1 MVAHSAESSQ
11 SVKMGLKA
19 PYGWR
24 NGTNPRVTS
33 SIAAQW
39 LTPTISALLLLLA
52 NVQHTGIYKFDTEKC
67 LQSTN
72 ILPISTEIT
81 QLCTQQDDIS
91 NYITSI
97 MKNPNYSVI
106 HNQAAINMYKQEAL
120 NNTAAITKETSNIV
134 DKIYILLGSLTSTN
148 QSLEMKNYDFP
159 SSYTVSKLHNR
170 RSVNN
175 NSSAFRLFRNMK
187 YKTEENYNTEEDDQ
201 TYYSTSNEDYGNKDT
216 LIYGYP
222 SYKVT
227 EADVSA
233 ASTETLYHDLNT
245 DEVVT
250 DESTNDFMPST
261 HYQQNQQFKDSTQTA
276 NIAETAYIHNSS
288 PSSQAPQQTEI
299 NFPNVQFKIS
309 PTTTSQS
316 LLVTNEDISATSTT
330 EESIMPVTAAI
341 ESNNYLSPFNTKT
354 EDILQTSTAGEELS
368 TIHNDFTFQ
377 QQTKKSTESANES
390 QTTTSLKSSTES
402 QITPQSEEGVIHD
415 QIPETVNLCAV
426 KCYLT
431 GSFFKK
437 YLFALLFLC
446 YFVPVLASI
455 MISVATHKNLTM
467 LHSHEAEPTEEQPT
481 IQQKNVTETACNM
494 HLARMVSACKTVKYI
509 ITTSTLLWTPTLI
522 ETLLRVWF
530 CTDTPEWLTTLLF
543 VLGQVNT
550 IIRNALNV
558 RMIRGL
564 SCSGRVQPLEVEEG
578 KANREIPTTL
588 FTKVKAVFL

>member
-24 NGTNPRVTS
+24 NGTNPRVTC

-52 NVQHTGIYKFDTEKC
+52 NVQQTDMYKSDTETC

-120 NNTAAITKETSNIV
+120 NKTSAITKETSNIV
-134 DKIYILLGSLTSTN
+134 DRIYILLGSLISRN

-187 YKTEENYNTEEDDQ
+187 DKPEENYHTEEDDQ
-201 TYYSTSNEDYGNKDT
+201 TYYRTSNEDYGNKDT

-222 SYKVT
+222 SYNVT
-227 EADVSA
+227 ETDVSA
-233 ASTETLYHDLNT
+233 ALTEILYHDLNT

-250 DESTNDFMPST
+250 DESTNNFMPST
-261 HYQQNQQFKDSTQTA
+261 HYQQNQQFEDSTQTA
-276 NIAETAYIHNSS
+276 NIAETAYIRNSS
-288 PSSQAPQQTEI
+288 PPSQEPQQTEI
-299 NFPNVQFKIS
+299 NFPNVQLKIS
-309 PTTTSQS
+309 PTTSQS
-316 LLVTNEDISATSTT
+316 LLVTNEDISATSNT
-330 EESIMPVTAAI
+330 EETIMPVTAGV
-341 ESNNYLSPFNTKT
+341 EFNNYLSLFNTET
-354 EDILQTSTAGEELS
+354 EDILQTSTAGEGLS
-368 TIHNDFTFQ
+368 TIHNEFTFQ
-377 QQTKKSTESANES
+377 QQTKKSNEYANES

-402 QITPQSEEGVIHD
+402 PITPQSEEGVIHD
-415 QIPETVNLCAV
+415 QIPETVNLCTL

-467 LHSHEAEPTEEQPT
+467 LHSHEAEPTEEQST
-481 IQQKNVTETACNM
+481 TQQKIATETACNM
-494 HLARMVSACKTVKYI
+494 HLTRMVSACKTVKNI

-558 RMIRGL
+558 RMIRSL
-564 SCSGRVQPLEVEEG
+564 SCSGRVQPLDAEEG
-578 KANREIPTTL
+578 KANREIPTAL

>member
-11 SVKMGLKA
+11 NVKTGLKA

-24 NGTNPRVTS
+24 NGTNLRVTS

-52 NVQHTGIYKFDTEKC
+52 NVQHTGIYKNDTETC

-134 DKIYILLGSLTSTN
+134 DKIYILLGSLISTN

-159 SSYTVSKLHNR
+159 SSYTVSKFHNR

-187 YKTEENYNTEEDDQ
+187 DRPEENYNTEEDDQ

-216 LIYGYP
+216 LIFGYP

-227 EADVSA
+227 DADVSA
-233 ASTETLYHDLNT
+233 TSTETLYHDLNT
-245 DEVVT
+245 EEVVT

-276 NIAETAYIHNSS
+276 NIAETAYILNSS
-288 PSSQAPQQTEI
+288 PPSEALQQTET
-299 NFPNVQFKIS
+299 NFPTVQFKIS

-316 LLVTNEDISATSTT
+316 LLVANVDISATSTT
-330 EESIMPVTAAI
+330 EESIMPATAGV
-341 ESNNYLSPFNTKT
+341 ESNNYLSPINAETK
-354 EDILQTSTAGEELS
+354 DILQTSTAGEELS
-368 TIHNDFTFQ
+368 TIHNEFTFP
-377 QQTKKSTESANES
+377 QQTTKSTVSANES
-390 QTTTSLKSSTES
+390 QTTTSLKTSTE
-402 QITPQSEEGVIHD
+402 QITPQLEEGVIHD
-415 QIPETVNLCAV
+415 QIPETVNLCPV

-431 GSFFKK
+431 GSFLKK

-467 LHSHEAEPTEEQPT
+467 LHSHEVEPTEEQPT
-481 IQQKNVTETACNM
+481 TQQRNATETACNM
-494 HLARMVSACKTVKYI
+494 HLERMVSACKTVKYI
-509 ITTSTLLWTPTLI
+509 ITSSTLLWTPTLI

-530 CTDTPEWLTTLLF
+530 CIDTPEWLTTLLF

-558 RMIRGL
+558 RIIRSL
-564 SCSGRVQPLEVEEG
+564 SCSGRVQPLEAEEG
-578 KANREIPTTL
+578 KDYREIPTTL